1 MSGVRTAV
9 LFVHVVAGTA
19 GLLLGPL
26 AVVVLRSP
34 ATRRLAAVA
43 YHVAVSVVALSA
55 LALAVLDWS
64 RLWWLVPVAAATQA
78 AALSGLWVK
87 GRVAHWP
94 GWHVHLLGGSY
105 VALVTGLLVVSWGN
119 PLAWIL
125 PAVLAQPPIAL
136 AKARVRRSA
145 TAAQPG

>member
-9 LFVHVVAGTA
+9 LSVHVAAGTA

-26 AVVVLRSP
+26 AVAVLTRP
-34 ATRRLAAVA
+34 ASRRLAGVS
-43 YHVAVSVVALSA
+43 YQVAVSIVAFSA
-55 LALAVLDWS
+55 VGLALLDWS
-64 RLWWLVPVAAATQA
+64 RLWWLVPVAVATQA
-78 AALSGLWVK
+78 AAAAGLWVK

-105 VALVTGLLVVSWGN
+105 VALLTGLLVVSWGN
-119 PLAWIL
+119 PLAWML
-125 PAVLAQPPIAL
+125 PAVLAQPPLAV

-145 TAAQPG
+145 V